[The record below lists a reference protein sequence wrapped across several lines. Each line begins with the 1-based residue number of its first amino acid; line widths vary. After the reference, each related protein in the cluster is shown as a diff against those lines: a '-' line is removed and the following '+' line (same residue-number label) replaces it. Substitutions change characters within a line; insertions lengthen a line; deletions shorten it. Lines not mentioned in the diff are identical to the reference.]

1 MDEEVAEGLSLERLE
16 AFIIKAKAATYAG
29 NGRPVKSSRP
39 GSIDL
44 GYEEGDLRY
53 RDSYFGAG
61 DFIGEEVV
69 WYRGEPIWAMNYF
82 GYILVPE
89 ELSPEESGTVIKE
102 SLNALYREGRFLS
115 GFKHQTTLGLYVDT
129 NVGDVS
135 NFHGMEWTERGGKRL
150 YELRYHGG
158 LIK

>member
-1 MDEEVAEGLSLERLE
+1 MTELSLGRLE

-29 NGRPVKSSRP
+29 NGKCVQPTRP

-44 GYEEGDLRY
+44 SYEEGDLTY
-53 RDSYFGAG
+53 RDG

-69 WYRGEPIWAMNYF
+69 WHLGDPIWAMNYY

-89 ELSPEESGTVIKE
+89 ELSAEESGKVIKA
-102 SLNALYREGRFLS
+102 SLTALYSEGRFLS
-115 GFKHQTTLGLYVDT
+115 GFKHQTTLGLYIDT
-129 NVGDVS
+129 NEGDVS
-135 NFHGMEWTERGGKRL
+135 NFHGMEWTERGGRRL

-158 LIK
+158 LVR

>member
-1 MDEEVAEGLSLERLE
+1 MEELSLERLE
-16 AFIIKAKAATYAG
+16 AFIITAKAATYSG
-29 NGRPVKSSRP
+29 NGKRVEPTRP
-39 GSIDL
+39 GSTDL
-44 GYEEGDLRY
+44 SYEDGDLLY
-53 RDSYFGAG
+53 RDSYFGSG

-69 WYRGEPIWAMNYF
+69 WFRGEPVWAMNYY

-89 ELSPEESGTVIKE
+89 ELSAEESGKVIKE
-102 SLNALYREGRFLS
+102 SLTALYSEGRFLS
-115 GFKHQTTLGLYVDT
+115 GFKHQTSLGIYIDT

-158 LIK
+158 LIE

>member
-1 MDEEVAEGLSLERLE
+1 MEELSLQRLE
-16 AFIIKAKAATYAG
+16 AFIITAKAATYAG
-29 NGRPVKSSRP
+29 NGKRVDPTRP
-39 GSIDL
+39 GSTDL
-44 GYEEGDLRY
+44 SYEDGDLLY
-53 RDSYFGAG
+53 RDSYFGSG

-69 WYRGEPIWAMNYF
+69 WFRGEPVWAMNYY

-89 ELSPEESGTVIKE
+89 ELSAEESGKVIKE
-102 SLNALYREGRFLS
+102 SLTALYSEGRFLS
-115 GFKHQTTLGLYVDT
+115 GFKHQTSLGIYIDT

-158 LIK
+158 LIE

>member
-1 MDEEVAEGLSLERLE
+1 MDELSLEQLE
-16 AFIIKAKAATYAG
+16 AFIITAKAATYAG
-29 NGRPVKSSRP
+29 NGKRAEPTRP

-44 GYEEGDLRY
+44 SYEDGDLLY
-53 RDSYFGAG
+53 RDSYFGTG

-69 WYRGEPIWAMNYF
+69 WYKGEPIWAMNYY

-89 ELSPEESGTVIKE
+89 ELSAEESGKVIKE
-102 SLNALYREGRFLS
+102 SLTALYSEGRFLS
-115 GFKHQTTLGLYVDT
+115 GFKHQTSLGIYIDT

-135 NFHGMEWTERGGKRL
+135 NFHGLEWTERGGERL

-158 LIK
+158 LIR

>member
-1 MDEEVAEGLSLERLE
+1 METLSLERLE
-16 AFIIKAKAATYAG
+16 AFIITAKAATYAG
-29 NGRPVKSSRP
+29 NGMKVEPTRP

-44 GYEEGDLRY
+44 SYEDGDLLY
-53 RDSYFGAG
+53 RDSYFGTG

-69 WYRGEPIWAMNYF
+69 WYRGEPIWAMNYY

-89 ELSPEESGTVIKE
+89 ELSPEESGKVIKE
-102 SLNALYREGRFLS
+102 SLTALYSEGRFLS
-115 GFKHQTTLGLYVDT
+115 GFKHQTSLGIYIDT

-135 NFHGMEWTERGGKRL
+135 NFHGLEWTERGGERL

-158 LIK
+158 LIR

>member
-1 MDEEVAEGLSLERLE
+1 METLSFERLE
-16 AFIIKAKAATYAG
+16 AFIITAKAATYAG
-29 NGRPVKSSRP
+29 NGKKVEPTRP

-44 GYEEGDLRY
+44 SYEDGELLY
-53 RDSYFGAG
+53 RDSYFGTG

-69 WYRGEPIWAMNYF
+69 WYRGEPIWAMNYY

-89 ELSPEESGTVIKE
+89 ELSPEESGKVIKE
-102 SLNALYREGRFLS
+102 SLTALYSEGRFLS
-115 GFKHQTTLGLYVDT
+115 GFKHQTSLGIYIDT

-135 NFHGMEWTERGGKRL
+135 NFHGLEWTERGGERL

-158 LIK
+158 LIR

>member
-1 MDEEVAEGLSLERLE
+1 MTELSLGRLE

-29 NGRPVKSSRP
+29 NGKCVQPTRP

-44 GYEEGDLRY
+44 SYEEGDLTY
-53 RDSYFGAG
+53 RDSYFGSG

-69 WYRGEPIWAMNYF
+69 WHLGDPIWAMNYY

-89 ELSPEESGTVIKE
+89 ELSAEESGKVIKA
-102 SLNALYREGRFLS
+102 SLTALYSEGRFLS
-115 GFKHQTTLGLYVDT
+115 GFKHQTTLGLYIDT
-129 NVGDVS
+129 NEGDVS
-135 NFHGMEWTERGGKRL
+135 NCHGMEWTERGGRRL

-158 LIK
+158 LVR

>member
-1 MDEEVAEGLSLERLE
+1 METLSLERLE
-16 AFIIKAKAATYAG
+16 AFIITAKAATYAG
-29 NGRPVKSSRP
+29 NGKKVEPTRP

-44 GYEEGDLRY
+44 SYEDGELLY
-53 RDSYFGAG
+53 RDSYFGTG

-69 WYRGEPIWAMNYF
+69 WYRGEPIWAMNYY

-89 ELSPEESGTVIKE
+89 ELSPEESGKVIKE
-102 SLNALYREGRFLS
+102 SLTALYSEGRFLS
-115 GFKHQTTLGLYVDT
+115 GFKHQTSLGIYIDT

-135 NFHGMEWTERGGKRL
+135 NFHGLEWTERGGERL

-158 LIK
+158 LIR

>member
-1 MDEEVAEGLSLERLE
+1 MEELSLEKLE

-29 NGRPVKSSRP
+29 SGNRAESSRP

-44 GYEEGDLRY
+44 YYEEGELTY
-53 RDSYFGAG
+53 RDSYFGSG

-69 WYRGEPIWAMNYF
+69 WFRGEPVWAMNYY

-89 ELSPEESGTVIKE
+89 ELSAEESGKVIKE
-102 SLNALYREGRFLS
+102 SLTALYSEGRFLS
-115 GFKHQTTLGLYVDT
+115 GFKHQTSLGIYIDT

-158 LIK
+158 LIE

>member
-1 MDEEVAEGLSLERLE
+1 METLSLERLE
-16 AFIIKAKAATYAG
+16 AFVITAKAATYAG
-29 NGRPVKSSRP
+29 NGKKVEPTRP

-44 GYEEGDLRY
+44 SYEDGDLLY
-53 RDSYFGAG
+53 RDSYFGTG

-69 WYRGEPIWAMNYF
+69 WYRGEPIWAMNYY

-89 ELSPEESGTVIKE
+89 ELSPEESGKVIKE
-102 SLNALYREGRFLS
+102 SLTALYSEGRFLS
-115 GFKHQTTLGLYVDT
+115 GFKHQTSLGIYIDT

-135 NFHGMEWTERGGKRL
+135 NFHGLEWTERGGQRL

-158 LIK
+158 LIR

>member
-1 MDEEVAEGLSLERLE
+1 MTELSLGRLE

-29 NGRPVKSSRP
+29 NGKRVQPTRP

-44 GYEEGDLRY
+44 SYEEGDLTY
-53 RDSYFGAG
+53 RDSYFGSG

-69 WYRGEPIWAMNYF
+69 WHRGDTVWAMNYY

-89 ELSPEESGTVIKE
+89 ELSAEESGKVIKE
-102 SLNALYREGRFLS
+102 SLTALYSEGRFLS
-115 GFKHQTTLGLYVDT
+115 GFKHQTTLGLYIDT
-129 NVGDVS
+129 NEGDVS
-135 NFHGMEWTERGGKRL
+135 NFHGMEWTERGGRRL

-158 LIK
+158 LVR

>member
-1 MDEEVAEGLSLERLE
+1 MTELSLGRLE

-29 NGRPVKSSRP
+29 NGKCVQPTRP

-44 GYEEGDLRY
+44 SYEEGDLTY
-53 RDSYFGAG
+53 RDSYFGSG

-69 WYRGEPIWAMNYF
+69 WHLGDPIWAMNYY

-89 ELSPEESGTVIKE
+89 ELSAEESGKVIKA
-102 SLNALYREGRFLS
+102 SLTALYSEGRFLS
-115 GFKHQTTLGLYVDT
+115 GFKHQTAHGLYVDT

-135 NFHGMEWTERGGKRL
+135 NFHGLEWTERGGRRL

-158 LIK
+158 LIE

>member
-1 MDEEVAEGLSLERLE
+1 METLSLERLE
-16 AFIIKAKAATYAG
+16 AFIITAKAATYAG
-29 NGRPVKSSRP
+29 NGMKVEPTRP

-44 GYEEGDLRY
+44 SYEDGDLLY
-53 RDSYFGAG
+53 RDSYFGTG

-69 WYRGEPIWAMNYF
+69 WYRGEPIWAMNYY

-89 ELSPEESGTVIKE
+89 ELSPEESGKVIKE
-102 SLNALYREGRFLS
+102 SLTALYSEGRFLS
-115 GFKHQTTLGLYVDT
+115 GFKHQTSLGIYIDT

-135 NFHGMEWTERGGKRL
+135 NFHGLECTERGGERL

-158 LIK
+158 LIR

>member
-1 MDEEVAEGLSLERLE
+1 METLSLERLE
-16 AFIIKAKAATYAG
+16 AFVITAKAATYAG
-29 NGRPVKSSRP
+29 NGKKVEPTRP

-44 GYEEGDLRY
+44 SYEDGDLLY
-53 RDSYFGAG
+53 RDSYFGTG

-69 WYRGEPIWAMNYF
+69 WYRGEPIWAMNYY

-89 ELSPEESGTVIKE
+89 ELSPEENGKVIKE
-102 SLNALYREGRFLS
+102 SLTALYSEGRFLS
-115 GFKHQTTLGLYVDT
+115 GFKHQTSLGIYIDT

-135 NFHGMEWTERGGKRL
+135 NFHGLEWTERGGQRL

-158 LIK
+158 LIR

>member
-1 MDEEVAEGLSLERLE
+1 MTELSLERLE

-29 NGRPVKSSRP
+29 NGMRVEPTRP

-44 GYEEGDLRY
+44 SYEEGDLFY
-53 RDSYFGAG
+53 RDSYFGSG

-69 WYRGEPIWAMNYF
+69 WFLGEPIWAMNYY

-89 ELSPEESGTVIKE
+89 ELSAEESGKVIKE
-102 SLNALYREGRFLS
+102 SLTALYSEGRFLS
-115 GFKHQTTLGLYVDT
+115 GFKHQTTLGLYIDT
-129 NVGDVS
+129 NEGDVS
-135 NFHGMEWTERGGKRL
+135 NFHGMEWTERGGRRL

-158 LIK
+158 LIH

>member
-1 MDEEVAEGLSLERLE
+1 VEELSLERLE
-16 AFIIKAKAATYAG
+16 AFIITAKAATYAG
-29 NGRPVKSSRP
+29 NGKRVQPTRP
-39 GSIDL
+39 GSTDL
-44 GYEEGDLRY
+44 SYEDGDLLY
-53 RDSYFGAG
+53 RDSYFGTG

-69 WYRGEPIWAMNYF
+69 WLRGEPVWAMNYY

-89 ELSPEESGTVIKE
+89 ELSAEESGKVIKE
-102 SLNALYREGRFLS
+102 SLTALYSEGRFLS
-115 GFKHQTTLGLYVDT
+115 GFKHQTSLGIYIDT

-158 LIK
+158 LIE

>member
-1 MDEEVAEGLSLERLE
+1 METLSLERLE
-16 AFIIKAKAATYAG
+16 AFIITAKAATYAG
-29 NGRPVKSSRP
+29 NGKKVEPTRP

-44 GYEEGDLRY
+44 SYEDGDLLY

-69 WYRGEPIWAMNYF
+69 WYRGEPIWAMNYY

-89 ELSPEESGTVIKE
+89 ELSPEESGKVIKE
-102 SLNALYREGRFLS
+102 SLTALYSEGRFLS
-115 GFKHQTTLGLYVDT
+115 GFKHQTSLGIYIDT

-135 NFHGMEWTERGGKRL
+135 NFHGLEWTERGGQRL

-158 LIK
+158 LIR

>member
-1 MDEEVAEGLSLERLE
+1 METLSLERLE
-16 AFIIKAKAATYAG
+16 AFIITAKAATYAG
-29 NGRPVKSSRP
+29 NGKKAEPTRP

-44 GYEEGDLRY
+44 SYEDGDLLY
-53 RDSYFGAG
+53 RDSYFGTG

-69 WYRGEPIWAMNYF
+69 WYRGEPIWAMNYY

-89 ELSPEESGTVIKE
+89 ELSPEESGKVIKE
-102 SLNALYREGRFLS
+102 SLTALYSEGRFLS
-115 GFKHQTTLGLYVDT
+115 GFKHQTSLGIYIDT

-135 NFHGMEWTERGGKRL
+135 NFHGLEWTERGGQRL

-158 LIK
+158 LIR

>member
-1 MDEEVAEGLSLERLE
+1 MEELSLEKLE
-16 AFIIKAKAATYAG
+16 AFIVKAKTATYAG
-29 NGRPVKSSRP
+29 SGAPVDSSRL

-44 GYEEGDLRY
+44 SFEEGDFSY
-53 RDSYFGAG
+53 RDSYFGGA

-69 WYRGEPIWAMNYF
+69 WQHGEPVWAMNYY
-82 GYILVPE
+82 GYILEPE
-89 ELSPEESGTVIKE
+89 KLSDEESGKVIKE
-102 SLNALYREGRFLS
+102 SLTALYREGRFLS
-115 GFKHQTTLGLYVDT
+115 GFKHQTAHGLYVDT

-135 NFHGMEWTERGGKRL
+135 NFHGMEWTERGGERL

>member
-1 MDEEVAEGLSLERLE
+1 MTELSLEQLE
-16 AFIIKAKAATYAG
+16 SFIIKAKAATYAG
-29 NGRPVKSSRP
+29 NGKRVQPTRP

-44 GYEEGDLRY
+44 SYEEGDLAY
-53 RDSYFGAG
+53 RDSYFGTG

-69 WYRGEPIWAMNYF
+69 WYKGDPVWAMNYY

-89 ELSPEESGTVIKE
+89 ELSAEESGKVIKE
-102 SLNALYREGRFLS
+102 SLTALYSEGRFLS
-115 GFKHQTTLGLYVDT
+115 GFKHQTSLGIYIDT

-158 LIK
+158 LIE

>member
-1 MDEEVAEGLSLERLE
+1 MDELSLEQLE
-16 AFIIKAKAATYAG
+16 AFIITAKAATYAG
-29 NGRPVKSSRP
+29 NGKRAEPTRP

-44 GYEEGDLRY
+44 SYEDGDLLY
-53 RDSYFGAG
+53 RDSYFGTG

-69 WYRGEPIWAMNYF
+69 WHRGEPIWAMNYY

-89 ELSPEESGTVIKE
+89 ELSAEESGKVIKE
-102 SLNALYREGRFLS
+102 SLTALYSEGRFLS
-115 GFKHQTTLGLYVDT
+115 GFKHQTSLGIYIDT

-135 NFHGMEWTERGGKRL
+135 NFHGLEWTERGGERL

-158 LIK
+158 LIR

>member
-1 MDEEVAEGLSLERLE
+1 MEISLERLE
-16 AFIIKAKAATYAG
+16 AFIITAKAATYAG
-29 NGRPVKSSRP
+29 NGKRAESTRP

-44 GYEEGDLRY
+44 SYEDGDLLY
-53 RDSYFGAG
+53 RDSYFGTG

-69 WYRGEPIWAMNYF
+69 WYRGEPIWAMNYY

-89 ELSPEESGTVIKE
+89 ELSAEESGKVIKE
-102 SLNALYREGRFLS
+102 SLTALYSEGRFLS
-115 GFKHQTTLGLYVDT
+115 GFKHQTSLGIYIDT

-158 LIK
+158 LIE

>member
-1 MDEEVAEGLSLERLE
+1 MTELSLERLE

-29 NGRPVKSSRP
+29 NGKRVQPTRP

-44 GYEEGDLRY
+44 SYEEGDLTY
-53 RDSYFGAG
+53 RDSYFGGG

-69 WYRGEPIWAMNYF
+69 WHRGEPIWAMNYY

-89 ELSPEESGTVIKE
+89 ELSAEESGKVIKE
-102 SLNALYREGRFLS
+102 SLAALYSEGRFLS
-115 GFKHQTTLGLYVDT
+115 GFKHQTTLGLYIDT
-129 NVGDVS
+129 NEGDVS
-135 NFHGMEWTERGGKRL
+135 NFHGMEWTERGGRRL

-158 LIK
+158 LIR

>member
-1 MDEEVAEGLSLERLE
+1 MTELSLGRLE

-29 NGRPVKSSRP
+29 NGKRVQPTRP

-44 GYEEGDLRY
+44 SYEEGDLTY
-53 RDSYFGAG
+53 RDSYFGSG

-69 WYRGEPIWAMNYF
+69 WHRGEPAWAMNYY

-89 ELSPEESGTVIKE
+89 ELSAEESGKVIKE
-102 SLNALYREGRFLS
+102 SLTALYSEGRFLS
-115 GFKHQTTLGLYVDT
+115 GFKHQTTLGLYIDT
-129 NVGDVS
+129 NEGDVS
-135 NFHGMEWTERGGKRL
+135 NFHGMEWTERGGRRL

-158 LIK
+158 LIR